1 MSSQR
6 EKSQEMLRGRQTNEL
21 HLDLVLVAAKMVYSL
36 SEDELHMH
44 NRMQGEK
51 HTYQSKKE

>member
-1 MSSQR
+1 
-6 EKSQEMLRGRQTNEL
+6 MLRDRQTNEL
-21 HLDLVLVAAKMVYSL
+21 YLDLVLVAAKMVYSL